1 MIKQPLLSSI
11 IKRRRVSL
19 SGHIARMDE
28 EADANR
34 ITYEFLP
41 EL

>member
-1 MIKQPLLSSI
+1 
-11 IKRRRVSL
+11 
-19 SGHIARMDE
+19 MDE